1 MFYGFFY
8 LLPFLMLHLLTSAL
22 AFGSSTKP
30 PPPGPAPAKGDI
42 TRVCDCK
49 FADQYQ
55 QWNITT
61 LPNKLV
67 HISTVDNRCL
77 AIGPGPGPY
86 IYSGAALV
94 DCGASYPPSQFFEWK
109 IDVNNGTHQPQIQ
122 FGVDTTLCLASFSM
136 DKMELG
142 LVECA
147 PSKPD
152 KRFNSY
158 LKTDPNGQDQGIY
171 RIVADNRET
180 SCATVTAFPNCTEP
194 VI

>member
-1 MFYGFFY
+1 
-8 LLPFLMLHLLTSAL
+8 MLHLLTSAL

-30 PPPGPAPAKGDI
+30 PPPSPAPAKGDI

-49 FADQYQ
+49 FTDQYQ

-77 AIGPGPGPY
+77 ALGPGPPSAPY
-86 IYSGAALV
+86 IYSAAMLV
-94 DCGASYPPSQFFEWK
+94 DCGATYPPSQFFEWK
-109 IDVNNGTHQPQIQ
+109 IDPDNNQIQ
-122 FGVDTTLCLASFSM
+122 FGMDKTLCLASFPM

-142 LVECA
+142 AAKCA
-147 PSKPD
+147 D

-158 LKTDPNGQDQGIY
+158 LKTDPNGQDQGTY